1 LPKLIN
7 TRTIYRLESKSLYF
21 WSIANFSPSLN
32 ISTSRLSRF
41 HFRHS
46 SIALL
51 IIPLVRLLDHA
62 DTDRSNLDFIADQT
76 NEVFEAAVR
85 EARQQIDEHVDR
97 VGLKESPMAKLNAP
111 EPPRLR
117 EYKSPI
123 YCEHANEAPVVCP
136 CDSDCYCKTS
146 SCKKVD

>member
-1 LPKLIN
+1 MNVAAIIQNAEVRQVRDELKQKMKDGKRPTKAEM
-7 TRTIYRLESKSLYF
+7 ESM
-21 WSIANFSPSLN
+21 I
-32 ISTSRLSRF
+32 
-41 HFRHS
+41 
-46 SIALL
+46 
-51 IIPLVRLLDHA
+51 RLLDHA